1 MRRNSEM
8 KYRLWIAFL
17 ILLFCTSLAEGE
29 DFPIVTATAEQ
40 TEPDVAASG
49 DNYLVVWTDSRGGTS
64 NLNIYG
70 QIVAPTGELLGTLVP
85 VCTRPGNQRTP
96 AVASNGLNYLVV
108 WEEATGGINGRYV
121 SLDGA
126 TDGDVFEIA
135 SGSSPDVAA
144 FGSGYLVVW
153 LDGAVVKA
161 KVLPGGEEVIISGT
175 AGSRGNPAV
184 ASMDEYAAIVWEDSL
199 ADMKRIMCRL
209 FYEDAPLY
217 DETALVSG
225 DLSLRNP
232 AVSAG
237 NLEFILAWQYVSS
250 GTGSDVFAQRFSLGG
265 SMLGATAEVGVADGS
280 QSKPDVAADT
290 TGYLVV
296 WEDNRAG
303 GVPDIYGVRIS
314 GFGTVIGDEIAI
326 CTNFYSQFAPSVA
339 STGGEFLVVW
349 ADGRNGADA
358 DLYGMILA
366 RTPEVTDSTGPEV
379 VAVYPGF
386 GAITSLPLMTLKV
399 LITDPSGVDPSSILF
414 EVNGEEYRISA
425 DELSFE
431 NDTLFF
437 SPSAPYPEHE
447 IIKGVVTEVSDTLGN
462 FTYCGD
468 SVVFYTDFSP
478 PAFSDMTP
486 EPYAVL
492 DTTIDLVSVVITD
505 FGGVV
510 LYDSCYFVINDVVF
524 TSSDSAVFHWDY
536 TFACSTAYLGIFL
549 ADTVDVCVFAEDLIE
564 IGPPNRDSVCWSF
577 SFEFSCPVASPLS
590 PPVGA
595 ISSDPYTPALFLV
608 STRVG
613 IDTLSIRFRVNGDMF
628 EWGSPA
634 ITLSG
639 DTVVFTPLEP
649 YSGDVLVE
657 LVGLRDILG
666 NPALDTARV
675 EFFVD
680 TLSPYL
686 SWAFPGPG
694 DMIEVTTTSIRFALE
709 DNFMLDTSSVV
720 LSFDGEE
727 FPYDG
732 HILRLSGA
740 NFAFYFSLAGITLEG
755 GSSYTVCISAGDLIT
770 FGEPNLLDTCYV
782 FYTPFVDTLPPE
794 LIFTIPAYGDTVDST
809 LTELLF
815 FITDDNILDTV
826 SVYVSFLG
834 SVYRFDGEVL
844 GFFDSLFVFSL
855 PEAGLSLSGGVDYQ
869 FCIHAEDV
877 AENELDTCSIFYT
890 YPDTSDV
897 ETAEALCGLPVLVTY
912 PNPFNSKV
920 AIGVSGRFSLGRLEI
935 LTLRGE
941 RIAEFDVGSGSST
954 VIWDA
959 NGFPTGLYLCRF
971 TYGGGLVVRKL
982 LLLR

>member
-1 MRRNSEM
+1 M
-8 KYRLWIAFL
+8 L
-17 ILLFCTSLAEGE
+17 ILLFCVSLARGD

-70 QIVAPTGELLGTLVP
+70 QIITPTGELLGTLVP
-85 VCTRPGNQRTP
+85 VCTRPGNQRMP

-108 WEEATGGINGRYV
+108 WEEATGGISGRYV
-121 SLDGA
+121 GLDGA

-135 SGSSPDVAA
+135 SGGSPDVAA

-153 LDGAVVKA
+153 IEGAVVKA
-161 KVLPGGEEVIISGT
+161 KVLPDGEEVIVSGAT
-175 AGSRGNPAV
+175 GSCRNPAV

-199 ADMKRIMCRL
+199 ADAKRIMCRL
-209 FYEDAPLY
+209 FYEGAPLY
-217 DETALVSG
+217 DEVTLILG
-225 DLSLRNP
+225 DFNLRSP

-237 NLEFILAWQYVSS
+237 NLEFILAWQDVSA

-265 SMLGATAEVGVADGS
+265 SMLGTAAEVAVVDGS
-280 QSKPDVAADT
+280 QSKPDIAADT

-303 GVPDIYGVRIS
+303 GVPDIYGARVS

-339 STGGEFLVVW
+339 STGEEFLVVW
-349 ADGRNGADA
+349 VDGRSGADA
-358 DLYGMILA
+358 DVYGIILP
-366 RTPEVTDSTGPEV
+366 RTPEVTDSTGPDV
-379 VAVYPGF
+379 VAIYPEF
-386 GAITSLPLMTLKV
+386 GVITSRWFLTPEI
-399 LITDPSGVDPSSILF
+399 LITDPSGVDSSSILF

-462 FTYCGD
+462 FTYSGD

-486 EPYAVL
+486 EPHAVL
-492 DTTIDLVSVVITD
+492 DTTIDVISVVITD

-510 LYDSCYFVINDVVF
+510 VYDSCYFVINGVMF
-524 TSSDSAVFHWDY
+524 TLSDSAVFHHDY
-536 TFACSTAYLGIFL
+536 TFACSTEYLGIIFS
-549 ADTVDVCVFAEDLIE
+549 DTVNVCVFAQDLIE

-577 SFEFSCPVASPLS
+577 SFEFSGPVASPLS
-590 PPVGA
+590 PPAGA
-595 ISSDPYTPALFLV
+595 ISSDPYIPSSFLV
-608 STRVG
+608 SSRVG
-613 IDTLSIRFRVNGDMF
+613 IDTLSIRFRVNGDIF
-628 EWGSPA
+628 EWGSPS
-634 ITLSG
+634 IELSG
-639 DTVVFTPLEP
+639 DTVVFTPCEP

-657 LVGLRDILG
+657 LVDLRDILG
-666 NPALDTARV
+666 NPASDTARV

-694 DMIEVTTTSIRFALE
+694 DMVEVTTTSIRFTLE
-709 DNFMLDTSSVV
+709 DNHILDTSSVI

-740 NFAFYFSLAGITLEG
+740 NFAFYFSLAGITLVG
-755 GSSYTVCISAGDLIT
+755 DSLYTVCISAEDLIT
-770 FGEPNLLDTCYV
+770 WGEPNAFDSCYV

-794 LIFTIPAYGDTVDST
+794 LILTVPAYGDTVDST
-809 LTELLF
+809 LSELF
-815 FITDDNILDTV
+815 FSIIDDNILDTA

-834 SVYRFDGEVL
+834 SIYGFDGEIL
-844 GFFDSLFVFSL
+844 TFSDSLFVFSL
-855 PEAGLSLSGGVDYQ
+855 PEAGLHLSGGMDYL

-877 AENELDTCSIFYT
+877 AENELDTCFIFYT

-897 ETAEALCGLPVLVTY
+897 ETDEALPVVPFLVIY
-912 PNPFNSKV
+912 PNPFNSEV
-920 AIGVSGRFSLGRLEI
+920 AIKVSGRFSSGRLEI
-935 LTLRGE
+935 LTLSGE
-941 RIAEFDVGSGSST
+941 RVAAFNVGGGSAT
-954 VIWDA
+954 IIWDA
-959 NGFPTGLYLCRF
+959 GGFPTGLYLCRF
-971 TYGGGLVVRKL
+971 THDSGLVVRKL
-982 LLLR
+982 LLLK